1 MTRLMKTYIETRQ
14 MLVTGLA
21 AAAVV
26 VAACGSEP
34 EVPPAQTQTEVS
46 RQLDAPT
53 TVTGCLRAG
62 DAAETFVLTTAQ
74 SVDGTPPAT
83 YQLTNTPD
91 VDLRPHVGSRVEAS
105 GIVEAQSAIATRE
118 PATPADNA
126 ATGTGGSSATPTV
139 QTSTQLDIKKF
150 DVKSI
155 KPVGGECE
163 L

>member
-1 MTRLMKTYIETRQ
+1 MKTYFETRQ
-14 MLVTGLA
+14 MLVAGLA

-26 VAACGSEP
+26 VTACGSEP

-46 RQLDAPT
+46 RQLNAPT

-62 DAAETFVLTTAQ
+62 DAADTFVLTTAQ

-83 YQLTNTPD
+83 YHLASTPD

-105 GIVEAQSAIATRE
+105 GIVDAQSQIATRE

-126 ATGTGGSSATPTV
+126 TTGTGGTAATPMV
-139 QTSTQLDIKKF
+139 QTGTELAIKKF

-155 KPVGGECE
+155 KPVGGDCE